1 MIEFEALTSED
12 EEITIEYEN
21 LHVREVWFGS
31 ALAHANIIPG
41 LVYILK
47 VLEAC

>member
-12 EEITIEYEN
+12 EEITMKTCTCEKYG
-21 LHVREVWFGS
+21 FGS